1 LLIGYGL
8 TNSDL
13 VLEKIELNQVFN
25 SNNQTGIIQWTTP
38 RINIT
43 VKNNGPDILQ
53 FTNTTTGFIICREW
67 TWPTW
72 PIVFNSS
79 YIWEIYIAVWWFW
92 IRNNLQLNQNLTN
105 TLTQKTITCVVD
117 ATKAGTVDTIPQNNG
132 LSLSFNIFT
141 APTGRFDLA
150 LDRSIESI
158 QQNLDPAEAALG
170 TDGIINFI
178 RKNIVNL
185 VIPLVIIVGVIVA
198 IIWFYKMMLSDS
210 EESSKEWLKYIIRW
224 VIGIIVMMSSWYLA
238 SSVLFENIFDW
249 WDIQTFNWIQV
260 AWVLYNQAIF
270 PFIKIAMYLAMGI
283 LFIILATRVLQYLT
297 NPSEDIKK
305 QAITLIIWNIIG
317 ILIILWSKQI
327 VELVFWSETQVM
339 DQSAQ
344 DLGDIWT
351 GILSGNLPILY
362 TIINRVMW
370 LAAFII
376 LVIIILQTYQLLV
389 NPNNEENMS
398 KIKKSFLY
406 IAIGIIVIGA
416 GYVITNFLIIN

>member
-370 LAAFII
+370 LATFII